1 MIVYDDMKFSIMM
14 KQYSLK
20 HLVLSIFLVCISGR
34 IHSQDTGS
42 IGFFDSDEILEVTL
56 ETDFKNLISEKRE
69 GKYQP
74 ASLIIKDNSYAIRV
88 KTRGNFRLENCGF
101 PPIFLNFSKTEFAG
115 NTNENLKKI
124 KLVNACKMQDSYT
137 KLVLRE
143 YQIYRAYNLM
153 TDKSFKVRLLKITYV
168 DTSKKMKPVTQ
179 NGFVIEED
187 KMMAERLDGMIIKRK
202 HIRDQSC
209 NLDEVIMLSIFQ
221 FMIGN
226 TDWQIA
232 NLQNMRLVKL
242 TDAAEPKPY
251 AIPYDFDYTGI
262 VNASY
267 AIPADILGIESV
279 RERLYWGKCYPEEDI
294 AAAIERFYN
303 NKDAIY
309 QLYQNFTLFDKGSLK
324 YSLSYLNSFYKII
337 EDEKRW
343 KRYFIARCQDD

>member
-1 MIVYDDMKFSIMM
+1 MKLITM
-14 KQYSLK
+14 KQLSLR
-20 HLVLSIFLVCISGR
+20 HLVLSLLIICISGLL
-34 IHSQDTGS
+34 QAQNTGD

-69 GKYQP
+69 GKYQL

-88 KTRGNFRLENCGF
+88 KTRGNFRLENCSF

-124 KLVNACKMQDSYT
+124 KMVNACKMQDSYI

-153 TDKSFKVRLLKITYV
+153 TDNSFKVRLLKINYV
-168 DTSKKMKPVTQ
+168 DTSKKMKPETLY
-179 NGFVIEED
+179 GFVIEED
-187 KMMAERLDGMIIKRK
+187 KIMAERLDGMIIKRK
-202 HIRDQSC
+202 NIRDQAC
-209 NLDEVIMLSIFQ
+209 ELDHVIMLSIFQ

-251 AIPYDFDYTGI
+251 AIPYDFDYTGM

-267 AIPADILGIESV
+267 AIPAKILGIESV

-294 AAAIERFYN
+294 AAAIERFYK

-309 QLYQNFTLFDKGSLK
+309 QLYQNFALFDKGSLK
-324 YSLSYLNSFYKII
+324 YSLTYLDSFYRII

-343 KRYFIARCQDD
+343 KRYFIKNCQE